1 MKKRHFATLLCA
13 AALLLFPAC
22 AGALPEQ
29 PSPDPVQAANDFI
42 MGLTGSSP
50 AALGYA
56 ADASDLVSIGKLVLE
71 GKHGEAM
78 NKVGEFTAGKML
90 GASAPVV
97 GQFVALGKIGKMAG
111 DAAANWVGQKNFER
125 IYNRMLEVVGP
136 VDKWPKDRA
145 QAKRD
150 EFFQAVMAAEYRYL
164 ETYLIKNGFA
174 ADRAEAEDVA
184 VDMILAKGRFESL
197 CDAYGLEGKDR
208 TMAVLEREIRIE
220 AEVAAEIARD
230 KEIARVARLEEE
242 RKAKEKDQAE
252 KKEEKPA
259 EEKTSAALPAP
270 DMPEDY
276 PQQIDPA
283 SRKPVEP
290 PKPAVQPPEPKPQP
304 APAPLKHEPTAP
316 EVPVRW
322 TVTPRL
328 MDKESTSFDITV
340 TNVSGKAIPG
350 FSVSLAPLNQ
360 SLDGGVGWGSP
371 PSPGTLAPG
380 ASVSVTAFAMGDAKG
395 IAVSFSGGGA
405 SLGSLTALSVHS
417 TEKVADGTYRGAV
430 TNIGNG
436 TITLTVSGQSARAVI
451 SGQYTA
457 NGQNVKISA
466 GGSGT
471 YDPRKGTLS
480 MNWAGTAAGYMLD
493 EGEKYDIN
501 ERVSGNL
508 SGSFH
513 KGAFS
518 GKWWGGSKFV
528 ILSGEW
534 SAR

>member
-1 MKKRHFATLLCA
+1 MRKKHFVTLLCA
-13 AALLLFPAC
+13 AALLLLPAC
-22 AGALPEQ
+22 AGALPEE

-42 MGLTGSSP
+42 TGFTGGSP

-71 GKHGEAM
+71 GRHGEAM
-78 NKVGEFTAGKML
+78 NKVGEFTAGKMI
-90 GASAPVV
+90 GASAPAV
-97 GQFVALGKIGKMAG
+97 GQIVALGKIGKIAG

-125 IYNRMLEVVGP
+125 IYDRMLQVVGP

-145 QAKRD
+145 RAKRD
-150 EFFQAVMAAEYRYL
+150 EFFQAVLAAEYRYL

-174 ADRAEAEDVA
+174 ADRAGAEDVA

-197 CDAYGLEGKDR
+197 CDAYGLEGKNR
-208 TMAVLEREIRIE
+208 TLAVLEGEIRVE

-230 KEIARVARLEEE
+230 KELARVARLEEE
-242 RKAKEKDQAE
+242 RKAKEKEQAE

-259 EEKTSAALPAP
+259 EEKPAAALPAP
-270 DMPEDY
+270 SMPEDY
-276 PQQIDPA
+276 PQQMDPA
-283 SRKPVEP
+283 SQKPSAP
-290 PKPAVQPPEPKPQP
+290 PDAPAPAAPKP
-304 APAPLKHEPTAP
+304 APAPVKPAPSAP

-328 MDKESTSFDITV
+328 MDKESTSFAITV
-340 TNVSGKAIPG
+340 TNVSGKPIPG

-380 ASVSVTAFAMGDAKG
+380 ASVTVTAFAMGDAKG
-395 IAVSFSGGGA
+395 VAVSFAGGGT
-405 SLGSLTALSVHS
+405 SLGSLTAMSVHS
-417 TEKVADGTYRGAV
+417 TEKGADGTYHGTV
-430 TNIGNG
+430 TNIGKG
-436 TITLTVSGQSARAVI
+436 TITLTVSGRSARAVI
-451 SGQYTA
+451 TGHYTA
-457 NGQNVKISA
+457 DGQNVKISA

-471 YDPRKGTLS
+471 YDPRKGTVSLK
-480 MNWAGTAAGYMLD
+480 WAGTSSGYMLD
-493 EGEKYDIN
+493 DGERFDVN
-501 ERVSGNL
+501 ERVSGTL

-513 KGAFS
+513 KGTFS
-518 GKWWGGSKFV
+518 GKWWGGSEFV
-528 ILSGEW
+528 ILSGKW